1 MHSILVKIILFELVI
16 EKCKLGREERSTMKL
31 KAAAQ
36 STKHFTC
43 SAGLTGNNC
52 SIPCRYPSFGNYCQ
66 SICNCNNSSCN
77 AVTGCIV
84 GSPTLH
90 PVSKSSP
97 VVESSHF
104 LDNKI
109 STSKLCPVGFLG
121 AKCEKPCI
129 YPGYGSGCQMKC
141 NCTEEFCDPV
151 NGCNDVT
158 IERYNS
164 SEFDEFCPC
173 NQFED
178 DCPKICNCTDG
189 IDDHISNCNVSDYKD
204 KKRNN
209 SYTLRIAV
217 ITIGAIDLFVLLIYI
232 CVHIRTQN
240 EENKYQVQHV
250 GLIINRDHL
259 YESINVV

>member
-16 EKCKLGREERSTMKL
+16 EKCKLDGEERSTMKL
-31 KAAAQ
+31 KAAAM
-36 STKHFTC
+36 STKNFTC

-52 SIPCRYPSFGNYCQ
+52 SIQCRYPSFGNNCQ

-84 GSPTLH
+84 GSPTLY
-90 PVSKSSP
+90 PVSNSSP

-109 STSKLCPVGFLG
+109 ATPKLCPVGYLG
-121 AKCEKPCI
+121 PECEYTCR
-129 YPGYGSGCQMKC
+129 YPSYGSGCQMKC
-141 NCTEEFCDPV
+141 NCTEELCDLV
-151 NGCNDVT
+151 NGC
-158 IERYNS
+158 YNS

-178 DCPKICNCTDG
+178 GCRKICNCTDG

-204 KKRNN
+204 KKWNN

-217 ITIGAIDLFVLLIYI
+217 INIGAIDLFVLLIYI